1 MAQFGNITL
10 TPSKVQQILEA
21 GRRQLSAE
29 EFEELSNLLF
39 DLEIY
44 GFTPWINVRLGTLM
58 SKVQW
63 ELELEPSPEWEE
75 ALIACDKAFLGRELR
90 DMCEEVGA
98 SPVGHKKQLCARL
111 YKRKVPEVVA
121 VMEPYL
127 KGKTPEQIKEEV
139 EQYAK
144 VERLPK
150 IEKEGDLGPKYGLW
164 DSYRDYGAAVREAN
178 RLRGIGWKARIT
190 EAETPQGK
198 RFHVWVYPAR
208 RKIEGHLPYPQT
220 ETLWTSKLRQVKDRL
235 EELHRTA
242 PDEFYQ
248 HKRLIEQAMRERE
261 RGETRTMPEFT
272 LDELNDLLKSAGRLY
287 R

>member
-1 MAQFGNITL
+1 MTQFGNITL

-58 SKVQW
+58 SKIQW
-63 ELELEPSPEWEE
+63 ELELEPSPEWDQ
-75 ALIACDKAFLGRELR
+75 ALQACDRAFLSRELKE
-90 DMCEEVGA
+90 MCEEYGA

-111 YKRKVPEVVA
+111 FRRKVPEVLT

-139 EQYAK
+139 EQYAR
-144 VERLPK
+144 VERLP
-150 IEKEGDLGPKYGLW
+150 
-164 DSYRDYGAAVREAN
+164 
-178 RLRGIGWKARIT
+178 
-190 EAETPQGK
+190 
-198 RFHVWVYPAR
+198 
-208 RKIEGHLPYPQT
+208 QT
-220 ETLWTSKLRQVKDRL
+220 ESLWVSKLRDIKDRL
-235 EELHRTA
+235 ERIYRTN
-242 PDEFYQ
+242 PDEFYYR
-248 HKRLIEQAMRERE
+248 KKLIRQAIRDREK
-261 RGETRTMPEFT
+261 GQTKIMPELTLPELQELLRFT
-272 LDELNDLLKSAGRLY
+272 DRLY